1 MVWLSPQNAQPERK
15 LMDETRTGYRIGVD
29 VGGTFTDILCLDG
42 ERLLT
47 AKVPSLPG
55 RQWRGVLNALA
66 ELGIDAAAIEVFVHG
81 TTIAT
86 NTLLERKGARTALVT
101 TEGFRD
107 TIEIGRTRRLIGG
120 LFDIKFVRPRP
131 LVPRDRRFET
141 AERVAADGEVLAAV
155 EEDEIAALA
164 GRIRAAGCEAVA
176 VCFINAYANA
186 DNECR
191 AGDLLS
197 ARLDGVAVSQSAAV
211 VREKGE
217 FERFSTCVL
226 NAYLT
231 PVIDLYLD
239 TLTSELE
246 GRGIAAPVSIMGSNG
261 GVMTLAKA
269 SEFAAGT
276 FLSGPVGGAG
286 GAVRICEMAGV
297 ASCITFDMGGTSTDV
312 SLIHELAPRISHAN
326 QIAAYPLQVPQL
338 DIHTI
343 GAGGGSI
350 AWIREDGTLEIGPQ
364 SAGAVPGPAC
374 YGRGGEEATISD
386 ANLILGR
393 LPEDRALSGDLRLS
407 KASAEAAFRRL
418 ADAFGGY
425 DLVGLADGVLRVAV
439 AKMAGAVREV
449 SVHRGFDPRDFCL
462 LGFGGAGPMHVFLVA
477 EELAIPRVLIP
488 RFPGHLSALGQ
499 LLADLRR
506 DLVRVWGGRLTALDI
521 GDFRREAAA
530 MRREAGALLEGDGF
544 APDRHAH
551 DFSVDMRYVGQS
563 YTLAVPCD
571 PETVELSELR
581 TAFGASHART
591 FGHDDAASDA
601 EIVNIRLVSRG
612 LADRPALAFG
622 PERDGDPLI
631 ERRPVWFDAWI
642 DCPVYDRAAMAVGH
656 ALEGP
661 AIVEEAGGTSVIPP
675 GWRFA
680 VHESGSLDCRLS
692 PEG

>member
-1 MVWLSPQNAQPERK
+1 MA
-15 LMDETRTGYRIGVD
+15 ETQTGYRIGVD

-42 ERLLT
+42 ERLLS

-55 RQWRGVLNALA
+55 RQWRGVLNALS
-66 ELGIDAAAIEVFVHG
+66 ELGIDSAAIRVFVHG

-86 NTLLERKGARTALVT
+86 NTLLERKGAKTALVT

-120 LFDIKFVRPRP
+120 LFDIKFVRPKP
-131 LVPRDRRFET
+131 LVPRDRRFEIG
-141 AERVAADGEVLAAV
+141 ERVAADGTVLAELDTAG
-155 EEDEIAALA
+155 LA
-164 GRIRAAGCEAVA
+164 GLAERIRESGCEAVA
-176 VCFINAYANA
+176 VCFINAYAN
-186 DNECR
+186 DVNECR
-191 AGDLLS
+191 AGEFLAD
-197 ARLDGVAVSQSAAV
+197 ALDGVAVSQSAEV

-231 PVIDLYLD
+231 PVIGDYLE
-239 TLTSELE
+239 TLAAELE

-261 GVMTLAKA
+261 GAMTLAKA
-269 SEFAAGT
+269 AEFAAGT

-297 ASCITFDMGGTSTDV
+297 SGCITFDMGGTSTDV
-312 SLIHELAPRISHAN
+312 SLIHELTPRISHAN
-326 QIAAYPLQVPQL
+326 QIDAYPLQVPQL

-350 AWIREDGTLEIGPQ
+350 AWIREDGTLEVGPQ

-374 YGRGGEEATISD
+374 YGCGGAEATISD

-393 LPEDRALSGDLRLS
+393 LPADRALSGDLRLS
-407 KASAEAAFRRL
+407 KTLAETAFRRL
-418 ADAFGGY
+418 ATSLDA
-425 DLVGLADGVLRVAV
+425 DDIVGLADGALRIAV

-449 SVHRGFDPRDFCL
+449 SVHRGFDPRDFPL

-506 DLVRVWGGRLTALDI
+506 DFVRVWGGRLTALDS
-521 GDFRREAAA
+521 GDLRREAEA
-530 MRREAGALLEGDGF
+530 MRRNAATLLAADGY
-544 APDRHAH
+544 APESHAH

-571 PETVELSELR
+571 PESVEFSELR
-581 TAFGASHART
+581 AAFGARHART
-591 FGHDDAASDA
+591 FGHDDTASDA

-612 LADRPALAFG
+612 LTDKPNLFFG
-622 PERDGDPLI
+622 PGRDGDPLI
-631 ERRPVWFDAWI
+631 ERRPVWFDGWV
-642 DCPVYDRAAMAVGH
+642 DCPVLDRAALPAGH
-656 ALEGP
+656 VLEGP

-675 GWRFA
+675 RWRVA
-680 VHESGSLDCRLS
+680 VHGSGTLDCRLS

>member
-1 MVWLSPQNAQPERK
+1 MT
-15 LMDETRTGYRIGVD
+15 ETQTGYRIGVD

-42 ERLLT
+42 ETLLS

-66 ELGIDAAAIEVFVHG
+66 ELGIDAGAIRVFVHG

-107 TIEIGRTRRLIGG
+107 TLEIGRTRRLIGG
-120 LFDIKFVRPRP
+120 LFDIKFQRPRP
-131 LVPRDRRFET
+131 LVPRDRRFEIG
-141 AERVAADGEVLAAV
+141 ERVAADGEILSGV
-155 EEDEIAALA
+155 EPDQIAALA
-164 GRIRAAGCEAVA
+164 ERLRASGSAAVA
-176 VCFINAYANA
+176 VCFINAYADDANERRAA
-186 DNECR
+186 D
-191 AGDLLS
+191 ALS
-197 ARLDGVAVSQSAAV
+197 QALDGVAVSQSAAV

-231 PVIDLYLD
+231 PVIDDYLD

-246 GRGIAAPVSIMGSNG
+246 GQGIAAPVSIMGSNG

-269 SEFAAGT
+269 AEFAAGT

-312 SLIHELAPRISHAN
+312 SLIHELTPRISHAN
-326 QIAAYPLQVPQL
+326 QIDAYPLQVPQL

-350 AWIREDGTLEIGPQ
+350 AWTREDGTLEVGPQ
-364 SAGAVPGPAC
+364 SAGAIPGPAC
-374 YGRGGEEATISD
+374 YGRGGAEATISD

-393 LPEDRALSGDLRLS
+393 LAGDRALAGDLRLS
-407 KASAEAAFRRL
+407 KALAEQAFGRL
-418 ADAFGGY
+418 ADTLDA
-425 DLVGLADGVLRVAV
+425 DDIVGLADGVLGVAV

-506 DLVRVWGGRLTALDI
+506 DFVRVWGGRIAALDI
-521 GDFRREAAA
+521 ADFRREAAA

-551 DFSVDMRYVGQS
+551 DYRVDMRYVGQS

-571 PETVELSELR
+571 PDTVALAELR
-581 TAFGASHART
+581 AAFGASHART
-591 FGHDDAASDA
+591 FGHDDTASDA

-622 PERDGDPLI
+622 PEREGDPLI
-631 ERRPVWFDAWI
+631 ERRPVWFGDGWV
-642 DCPVYDRAAMAVGH
+642 DCPVYDRAAMPAGH
-656 ALEGP
+656 VLEGP
-661 AIVEEAGGTSVIPP
+661 AIVEEAGGTTVIPP
-675 GWRFA
+675 RWRVA
-680 VHESGSLDCRLS
+680 VHESGSLDCRLP